1 MRTFSLFLFL
11 LCLFFSA
18 HAQESTY
25 DDYLKQGKKPKEIA
39 SNFEWKERFYFG
51 GGGGIYLLSGQI
63 QGFIPLVSMAP
74 RLNLKE
80 FTDNRSVSLAS
91 NAGFILQFGS
101 LGTFTALYLPL
112 MAEYNIG
119 HLATRTA
126 DFPVGLSVGL
136 GAEYFGAN
144 FLGDKVRHW
153 AGIGSAAVYFGLGGR
168 SYYIRASK
176 SLTYSEGVNTT
187 FLSLGNMF

>member
-1 MRTFSLFLFL
+1 MRTLTLFFLFFSLFF
-11 LCLFFSA
+11 A
-18 HAQESTY
+18 ARAQESTY
-25 DDYLKQGKKPKEIA
+25 DDYLKKNKKPKTI
-39 SNFEWKERFYFG
+39 SRSDDLKDRFYFG

-80 FTDNRSVSLAS
+80 FGDNRSLSLAS

-101 LGTFTALYLPL
+101 LGTFTAIYLPM

-119 HLATRTA
+119 HLATRMA

-168 SYYIRASK
+168 SYFIRASQ
-176 SLTYSEGVNTT
+176 SLTYSAGVNTT